1 MRLATE
7 PIKVRFPAKVEL
19 IATICQARPGSG
31 KFAMNG
37 FKIKTAG
44 TLLSRFDRRAVAP
57 DKASRLPEY
66 GCSLDGIR
74 AGKRSGMGGGRLGR
88 LGMAA

>member
-19 IATICQARPGSG
+19 IATIRQARPGSG
-31 KFAMNG
+31 KFMTNG

-44 TLLSRFDRRAVAP
+44 TLLTRFERKAVTP
-57 DKASRLPEY
+57 DKIQAFS
-66 GCSLDGIR
+66 
-74 AGKRSGMGGGRLGR
+74 K
-88 LGMAA
+88 